1 MMVTIV
7 LISRTIIGFIE
18 LILIKIITSKNEL
31 KNLDKYIVLLTIFL
45 INSSIL
51 NYKDNIFYYEVPIIS
66 ILLLRKL
73 LFLIYNDNKK
83 VKNIFEKDPTLI
95 VKNGKVIYKNLLS
108 KKYSLNSLTDKLK
121 DNGYTNIEKIK
132 YGFIEDDNIYII
144 ENNEKKQEEPVII
157 DNKINNSALKK
168 LNINKKT
175 IETLLLKENIDIK
188 DIMYGIYKNN
198 KLYIIRNSLL
208 K

>member
-1 MMVTIV
+1 MVTIV

-18 LILIKIITSKNEL
+18 LILIKVLTSKNEL
-31 KNLDKYIVLLTIFL
+31 KKIDNYIALFTILL

-51 NYKDNIFYYEVPIIS
+51 NYKDNILYYEVPIIS

-73 LFLIYNDNKK
+73 FLLIYNDNKK
-83 VKNIFEKDPTLI
+83 VKNIFEKNPILI
-95 VKNGKVIYKNLLS
+95 VKNGQIIYKNLLS
-108 KKYSLNSLTDKLK
+108 KKYNLNILTDKLK
-121 DNGYTNIEKIK
+121 EKGYTSIEKIK
-132 YGFIEDDNIYII
+132 YCFIEDENIYVI
-144 ENNEKKQEEPVII
+144 ENNKTNEEEPVII

-188 DIMYGIYKNN
+188 DITYGIYKNN
-198 KLYIIRNSLL
+198 KLYIIRSSLL

>member
-1 MMVTIV
+1 MVTLV

-18 LILIKIITSKNEL
+18 LILIKVLTSKNEL
-31 KNLDKYIVLLTIFL
+31 KKIDNYIALFTILL

-51 NYKDNIFYYEVPIIS
+51 NYKDNILYYEVPIIS

-73 LFLIYNDNKK
+73 FLLIYNDNKK
-83 VKNIFEKDPTLI
+83 VKNIFEKNPILI
-95 VKNGKVIYKNLLS
+95 VKNGQIIYKNLLS
-108 KKYSLNSLTDKLK
+108 KKYNLNILTDKLK
-121 DNGYTNIEKIK
+121 EKGYTSIEKIK
-132 YGFIEDDNIYII
+132 YCFIVDENIYVI
-144 ENNEKKQEEPVII
+144 ENNKTNEEEPVII
-157 DNKINNSALKK
+157 DNKINKSALKK

-188 DIMYGIYKNN
+188 DITYGIYKNN
-198 KLYIIRNSLL
+198 KLYIIRSSLL

>member
-1 MMVTIV
+1 MVTLV

-18 LILIKIITSKNEL
+18 LILIKVLTSKNEL
-31 KNLDKYIVLLTIFL
+31 KKIDNYIALFTILL

-51 NYKDNIFYYEVPIIS
+51 NYKDNILYYEVPIIS

-73 LFLIYNDNKK
+73 FLLIYNDNKK
-83 VKNIFEKDPTLI
+83 VKNIFEKNPILI
-95 VKNGKVIYKNLLS
+95 VKNGQIIYKNLLS
-108 KKYSLNSLTDKLK
+108 KKYNLNILTDKLK
-121 DNGYTNIEKIK
+121 EKGYTSIEKIK
-132 YGFIEDDNIYII
+132 YCFIEDENIYVI
-144 ENNEKKQEEPVII
+144 ENNKTNEEEPVII
-157 DNKINNSALKK
+157 DNKINKSALKK

-188 DIMYGIYKNN
+188 DITYGIYKNN
-198 KLYIIRNSLL
+198 KLYIIRSSLL